1 MYIPDSFRITD
12 PVTIDRFIEET
23 GFMTLVSA
31 TDAGLF
37 ASHLPFLYDRGD
49 ERLTITGHIA
59 RANPHWQAFDGVS
72 EALAIIHGPDA
83 YVSPTWYETKPA
95 NPTWNY
101 AVVHAYG
108 PVTAI
113 EDQDWVSANVDRMTD
128 FYEQRTVG
136 RPGEA
141 LPPELEAE
149 RLQAI
154 VGFRMDVDRIEA
166 KFKLS
171 QNRPAADRRGV
182 ALNLEQTGAPGAA
195 GIARLM
201 REFG

>member
-12 PVTIDRFIEET
+12 PTTIDRFIVET

-37 ASHLPFLYDRGD
+37 ASHLPFLYERGG
-49 ERLTITGHIA
+49 EGPTITGHVA

-108 PVTAI
+108 PVTAM
-113 EDQDWVSANVDRMTD
+113 DDPGWASANVDRMTD

-136 RPGEA
+136 QPGEA
-141 LPPELEAE
+141 FPPDLKVGLL
-149 RLQAI
+149 RAI
-154 VGFRMDVDRIEA
+154 VGFRMDVTRVEA

-171 QNRPAADRRGV
+171 QNRSAADRRGV
-182 ALNLEQTGAPGAA
+182 ALNLERSGAAGAA

-201 REFG
+201 RELG